1 MLMLCVVLAL
11 ILGWCTGGRLARF
24 EEAGLRRLS
33 LPILALVCQQVM
45 SLLTGYIP
53 MPFERWAWIPLLL
66 SYGLIFFFLWLNRHL
81 KKTGCL
87 MGVGSLCNLAVIAA
101 NGWRMP
107 VASWAVALLS
117 NQGAAQLL
125 AGEIPM
131 YCLANASTRLLFL
144 GDIFYCPLPL
154 VGGLASVGDLFLA
167 GGIFFCLLACM
178 QPERLPKWLKS
189 G

>member
-1 MLMLCVVLAL
+1 MLLLCVVLAL

-24 EEAGLRRLS
+24 EGAGLRLLP
-33 LPILALVCQQVM
+33 LPILALFCQQGM
-45 SLLTGYIP
+45 SLLDGHIP
-53 MPFERWAWIPLLL
+53 LPFERWAWMPLLL
-66 SYGLIFFFLWLNRHL
+66 SYGLIFLFLWRNRHL
-81 KKTGCL
+81 KKTCCL
-87 MGVGSLCNLAVIAA
+87 MGIGSLCNLAVIAA

-117 NQGAAQLL
+117 NQGAARLL

-131 YCLANASTRLLFL
+131 YRLADASTRLLFL

-167 GGIFFCLLACM
+167 AGIFFCLLACM
-178 QPERLPKWLKS
+178 RPERLPQWVKS